1 MSESNTNQNKPS
13 FFNAVIRFLSE
24 SRRWIAVLLF
34 AVIVYLAYQL
44 TTKPNETSTLE
55 YDTNL
60 IQQQIKNVGKLVVTE
75 GHFAEVITYKDQ
87 KKYLLDVLS
96 FEKKALVVVNAEVT
110 VSFDL
115 SKITYDIDAPNKT
128 LTIKF
133 IPKEEIK
140 IYPDYKYYDMEQ
152 SKLNEFTA
160 EDYNKIN
167 KIVRTNLAKKIE
179 KSSLKT
185 NAKNRLVSEL
195 YNILI
200 LTKSLGWK
208 LQYNGNE
215 VNSESEINLNVK
227 G

>member
-1 MSESNTNQNKPS
+1 MNESNTHQNKS
-13 FFNAVIRFLSE
+13 GFFNNLMRFLSE
-24 SRRWIAVLLF
+24 SRRLL
-34 AVIVYLAYQL
+34 VILLLAIIIYLGYQL
-44 TTKPNETSTLE
+44 ATKTNESSTLE

-75 GHFAEVITYKDQ
+75 GHFSEVITYKDQ

-140 IYPDYKYYDMEQ
+140 IYPDFKYYDMEQ
-152 SKLNEFTA
+152 SKLNEFAA

-167 KIVRTNLAKKIE
+167 KTVRANLAKKIE
-179 KSSLKT
+179 QSTLKT
-185 NAKNRLVSEL
+185 NAKNRLISEL
-195 YNILI
+195 YNMLI
-200 LTKSLGWK
+200 LTKSMGWK
-208 LQYNGNE
+208 LEYNGE
-215 VNSESEINLNVK
+215 EINSESDFSARIK

>member
-1 MSESNTNQNKPS
+1 MNEPESNPTKKG
-13 FFNAVIRFLSE
+13 FFEKILAFLSE
-24 SRRWIAVLLF
+24 SRRWVLVILL
-34 AVIVYLAYQL
+34 AVIVYLIYL
-44 TTKPNETSTLE
+44 LISKPNQNSTLE

-75 GHFAEVITYKDQ
+75 GNFAEVITYKDQ
-87 KKYLLDVLS
+87 KKYLLDMLS
-96 FEKKALVVVNAEVT
+96 FEKKALVIVNAEVT

-115 SKITYDIDAPNKT
+115 SKLTYDIDAENKI

-133 IPKEEIK
+133 IPEEELK

-152 SKLNEFTA
+152 SRMNEFNA

-167 KIVRTNLAKKIE
+167 KMVRANLAKKIE

-215 VNSESEINLNVK
+215 INAEKDFEIKVK